1 MRYASRT
8 SRHRGVASVLA
19 AAIGLSIWPE
29 VSFADPNATVAK
41 ADSLVGSSLVI
52 MNVSRPSIVKLRSE
66 SDVAAA
72 TKALQST
79 LNKYPASFIP
89 RVLKTVYVGSEV
101 KSPKPGKGPK
111 QDKTAGFYAGDDL
124 SIYMEFKGDA
134 QWFESIFHHELAHG
148 IYFAY
153 RQQFNEKAWLA
164 ANPPGFTYKDVADYG
179 PSTPELL
186 QQGFIRTYATC
197 NLDEDVACVA
207 EELVGNTE
215 AFAKLAAQN
224 PRLRQKA
231 SVLIALY
238 QAVDP
243 IMTEQYFRLQDV
255 AEGGVKEAKDV
266 SRERGRP
273 VLVTPQ
279 AVNGVFIGYFKKG
292 DMLTLLYK
300 EKTKPV
306 SRNMIVF
313 DPKSPTNIALCR
325 RGKSGASADL
335 TVLTM
340 LPSMTPK
347 GGFSYT
353 FTENCAA
360 ALKMEGSVDKDAP
373 SVRYE
378 CQVVRG
384 R

>member
-1 MRYASRT
+1 
-8 SRHRGVASVLA
+8 VASILA
-19 AAIGLSIWPE
+19 AAIGLSIWPD
-29 VSFADPNATVAK
+29 VSSAGPSATDEK

-52 MNVSRPSIVKLRSE
+52 MNVSRRSGNKSIVKLRSE
-66 SDVAAA
+66 SDVVAAR
-72 TKALQST
+72 KALQPI
-79 LNKYPASFIP
+79 LNKYPASFIAC
-89 RVLKTVYVGSEV
+89 VLKTIYVGSEI
-101 KSPKPGKGPK
+101 KGVLRAETGS
-111 QDKTAGFYAGDDL
+111 QRYWGGTYFHSDL
-124 SIYMEFKGDA
+124 SMFVMFNGDA
-134 QWFESIFHHELAHG
+134 QSFESTFHHELAHG
-148 IYFAY
+148 IYHAY

-164 ANPPGFTYKDVADYG
+164 ANPPGFTYKGVADFG
-179 PSTPELL
+179 PSTPELR
-186 QQGFIRTYATC
+186 QQGFMRPYATW
-197 NLDEDVACVA
+197 NLEEDVACIA
-207 EELVGNTE
+207 QALIGNTE

-243 IMTEQYFRLQDV
+243 IMTEQYFRLQDA
-255 AEGGVKEAKDV
+255 AEGGVKEAVDV

-279 AVNGVFIGYFKKG
+279 AVNGVFLGYFKKG
-292 DMLTLLYK
+292 DVLTLLYK
-300 EKTKPV
+300 EKSKPV
-306 SRNMIVF
+306 TRNMIVF

-325 RGKSGASADL
+325 RGKSGAAADL
-335 TVLTM
+335 TVLTL

-347 GGFSYT
+347 GAFSYT

-360 ALKMEGSVDKDAP
+360 VLKMNGDVDKDAP
-373 SVRYE
+373 DVRYE